1 MTLTLKRLSAAL
13 VLSVALLPTAHAAQD
28 GDTERLIRRITPPI
42 QVIEGKIE
50 KKDHVLVDSFYE
62 TSNVVQGARTG
73 HWNEITTLFGYTHRN
88 ITSYVSNTQFERFDN
103 KDYTMN
109 IGSYMSFPDSGYAHI
124 ETGFGWMVDYL
135 YKFIAIAEYGHR
147 AYKTLYWQLG
157 YSYRGYA
164 SDDVHMIY
172 PGLIYYFGDSY
183 LAADFGINITEN
195 HDTAYFGTFKGNC
208 AITDFLNLWG
218 AISFGEKLYDIYG
231 FDAHEETGYILS
243 IGLTYKVYKDI
254 KLRFGYSY
262 GEEAPKFIKRSV
274 NFAAQVKF

>member
-1 MTLTLKRLSAAL
+1 MTQALKRLSA
-13 VLSVALLPTAHAAQD
+13 VWILSTLFLSAAYAAQD
-28 GDTERLIRRITPPI
+28 GDTERLIRRITPPP
-42 QVIEGKIE
+42 QVIKGEVE
-50 KKDHVLVDSFYE
+50 KKDQILVDSFYE
-62 TSNVVQGARTG
+62 TSNIVQGNRTG
-73 HWNEITTLFGYTHRN
+73 HWNEITTLFGYSHKN
-88 ITSYVSNTQFERFDN
+88 INAYVSNTQIERFDN

-109 IGSYMSFPDSGYAHI
+109 IGTYLNFPDSGYAHI
-124 ETGFGWMVDYL
+124 ETGFGWMIDYL
-135 YKFIAIAEYGHR
+135 YRFIAIAEYGHR

-157 YSYRGYA
+157 YSYRGYR

-183 LAADFGINITEN
+183 LGADFGINMTEH

-218 AISFGEKLYDIYG
+218 AFSVGEKLYDIYG
-231 FDAHEETGYILS
+231 FDAYKETGYILS
-243 IGLTYKVYKDI
+243 IGLTWRVYKEI
-254 KLRFGYSY
+254 KLRAGYSY